1 MNNFWQEQH
10 KNKNEYWLSG
20 TNNAEYI
27 LDLHKIDRN
36 ISNNKILDI
45 GVGMGHLS
53 RYLYS
58 KKNTMFCS
66 DISQIALDNLNDIAS
81 TYLTSDLSRIEPVDI
96 AICNLVFQH
105 CNDIEIQRILN
116 DFSIQSYLFAFME
129 NLKIVDQSKQPPD
142 IKKDQIE
149 VIKDTFNKQ
158 IDSVFKGDETLKTLV
173 NNILNKAKE
182 EEGPI
187 DIDNIIHTYLV
198 LILT

>member
-10 KNKNEYWLSG
+10 KTKNEYWLSG

-36 ISNNKILDI
+36 INNNKILDI

-53 RYLYS
+53 RYLHS

-105 CNDIEIQRILN
+105 CDDNEIQRILK
-116 DFSIQSYLFAFME
+116 DVQLKDSGFFTFQFAFLRE
-129 NLKIVDQSKQPPD
+129 GEEPNHKVKHLISIGTHHFRSLDKIKEMVK
-142 IKKDQIE
+142 IANKKIIE
-149 VIKDTFNKQ
+149 ISEP
-158 IDSVFKGDETLKTLV
+158 IHYYGDENFSWYIVKV
-173 NNILNKAKE
+173 GNN
-182 EEGPI
+182 
-187 DIDNIIHTYLV
+187 
-198 LILT
+198 